1 MAIAHEIV
9 DVPKQ
14 QEQAAFIVLK
24 VWEEKL
30 EGGRIE
36 WRGQALHLNS
46 GNVTAFEDWPE
57 MVDFIASALTDD
69 SQ

>member
-1 MAIAHEIV
+1 MAHESV
-9 DVPKQ
+9 GALTQ

-24 VWEEKL
+24 VWEERL

-36 WRGQALHLNS
+36 WRGQALDLDS

-57 MVDFIASALTDD
+57 MVEFIAEALAIDGR
-69 SQ
+69 